1 MSSTFLD
8 STEMAEL
15 TGRVRSDA
23 QVRALRHMGIEHRV
37 RPDGKV
43 AVLRSHV
50 EQVLGVAPARAGQS
64 KKSSQT
70 GTRFEGVCLGFS

>member
-43 AVLRSHV
+43 VVLRSHV
-50 EQVLGVAPARAGQS
+50 EQVLGVAPARGGPAKEIEPDWSAIHRGN
-64 KKSSQT
+64 
-70 GTRFEGVCLGFS
+70 G

>member
-1 MSSTFLD
+1 MSSVFLD

-43 AVLRSHV
+43 VVLRSHV
-50 EQVLGVAPARAGQS
+50 EQVLGVAPARGRPVKEIEPDWSAIHRGN
-64 KKSSQT
+64 
-70 GTRFEGVCLGFS
+70 G